1 MRPSI
6 FFLQTYV
13 IYLYIPQEKL
23 FAHAEQLLASLT
35 KANFWLSA
43 KWLSLTYKW
52 IKKDDEK
59 SNIHI
64 NS

>member
-1 MRPSI
+1 MRPST

-13 IYLYIPQEKL
+13 IYSYIPPEKL
-23 FAHAEQLLASLT
+23 FADAEQLLASLT

-52 IKKDDEK
+52 IKDDEK

-64 NS
+64 KS